1 MMCYDQVKQKMV
13 VKSIN
18 SVSCNAMRLKCIRMQ
33 QLRDTLNAIRIGNRN
48 RIDYRARERART
60 REEDIII
67 KYGFVWFLY
76 GATAN
81 KSVISVFYWV
91 CAQLRKLCLFINLV
105 VSVVVVFLIFFFSVL
120 VYLQYEASLIS
131 PVCGCVY
138 YSIGKSIQSKRWRKK
153 NNNMIGIY
161 RTEVNK
167 MRSIFTW

>member
-105 VSVVVVFLIFFFSVL
+105 VSVVVVFLIFFSLFWCICNMKPL
-120 VYLQYEASLIS
+120 LYLRYVAAYI
-131 PVCGCVY
+131 
-138 YSIGKSIQSKRWRKK
+138 IQSANRYKAKDEK

>member
-105 VSVVVVFLIFFFSVL
+105 VSVVVVFLIFFLCFGVF
-120 VYLQYEASLIS
+120 AIWSLSYIS
-131 PVCGCVY
+131 GMWLR
-138 YSIGKSIQSKRWRKK
+138 ILFNRQIDTKQKMKK
-153 NNNMIGIY
+153 KKQQHDWHLPN
-161 RTEVNK
+161 
-167 MRSIFTW
+167 RSE